1 MVCNVGGV
9 DRVVRVLV
17 GIVLAGVAVYFFPL
31 GVTIT
36 KVVLLTIAASS
47 LATAWFGFCFINKFF
62 GINTAHR
69 QESIRS

>member
-17 GIVLAGVAVYFFPL
+17 GIVLAGVALYFFPL
-31 GVTIT
+31 GIT
-36 KVVLLTIAASS
+36 KVVLLTVAASS

-62 GINTAHR
+62 GINTAHH
-69 QESIRS
+69 QNVES